1 MNCSLTTIRRWI
13 KAPYSGKQL
22 EEVFKTTQEKD
33 AVFETMT
40 LCALITVPTNLNMI
54 LSTGYGNSNL
64 NGSIFLHQT
73 WLNTDSLKWKSS
85 LYRIIYSL
93 LVFFFFFLK
102 GPVFKKTHNGL
113 NWAGFWNQN
122 LLVEMRSHLINSL
135 LMCSDLVTSF
145 LSSAQLIVI
154 LLIVILSFS
163 SHLGPGREAG
173 LISGLCPRSWCPF
186 IFSAWHHLWT
196 S

>member
-1 MNCSLTTIRRWI
+1 M
-13 KAPYSGKQL
+13 
-22 EEVFKTTQEKD
+22 FKTTQEKD

-102 GPVFKKTHNGL
+102 
-113 NWAGFWNQN
+113 
-122 LLVEMRSHLINSL
+122 
-135 LMCSDLVTSF
+135 DL
-145 LSSAQLIVI
+145 
-154 LLIVILSFS
+154 FS
-163 SHLGPGREAG
+163 RRHIMGSTELASETR
-173 LISGLCPRSWCPF
+173 
-186 IFSAWHHLWT
+186 IF
-196 S
+196 